1 MWPPGSRSDCRVPVR
16 SREPATVKTF
26 SLSIDNDREPATIAE
41 NSLQS
46 FAGRGIMKGW
56 GSVSAA
62 MFLCAGIAGASLVDA
77 RAVSVLCPPCI
88 MPTTSEESDAF
99 NSLMWDLQACN
110 DSSCLAIGN
119 AMGSISFS
127 YVADDWS
134 CIWHSNGCSGENF
147 GDGTAWISRSGGD
160 STGQNAL
167 DGAIRGCGIG
177 ERHAR
182 TRLSLLTRRA
192 IQLST
197 PPTILS

>member
-1 MWPPGSRSDCRVPVR
+1 
-16 SREPATVKTF
+16 
-26 SLSIDNDREPATIAE
+26 
-41 NSLQS
+41 
-46 FAGRGIMKGW
+46 MKGW

-62 MFLCAGIAGASLVDA
+62 IFLCAGIAGADLVDA

-167 DGAIRGCGIG
+167 DGAIIAAHEAGHSAFNTSDDFIVESQLNYC
-177 ERHAR
+177 
-182 TRLSLLTRRA
+182 LSL
-192 IQLST
+192 IG
-197 PPTILS
+197 